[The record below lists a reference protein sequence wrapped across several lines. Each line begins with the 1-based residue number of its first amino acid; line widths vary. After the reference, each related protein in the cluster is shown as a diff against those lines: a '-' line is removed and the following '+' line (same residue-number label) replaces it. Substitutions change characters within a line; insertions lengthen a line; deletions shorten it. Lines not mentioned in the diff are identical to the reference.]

1 MAVRSLSP
9 QAAASGGR
17 RTALSPAMALHSVRR
32 SWYYHRHQVPPSD
45 SKNDRAMAM
54 LFRSHSLT
62 SGVDEF
68 ATKNAD
74 ALILIGRIL
83 LAWIFVGSAYG
94 AMTNFSGSVG
104 YFRSLHVPAP
114 ELFTTIT
121 VALEVLMSAGLILG
135 IGTRC
140 CAVLVFLF
148 VLVATAIAH
157 RYWEYPAGQQIGQYN
172 NFLKNLDHGRRHVDL
187 CHRRRPVLPRSEAGR
202 IAALFVQLLAQ
213 PDIPAMTT
221 YSDCVTSPSA

>member
-1 MAVRSLSP
+1 MAV
-9 QAAASGGR
+9 
-17 RTALSPAMALHSVRR
+17 
-32 SWYYHRHQVPPSD
+32 
-45 SKNDRAMAM
+45 

-62 SGVDEF
+62 SWVDDF

-74 ALILIGRIL
+74 PLILIGRVL

-94 AMTNFSGSVG
+94 AITDFSGSVG

-135 IGTRC
+135 IGTRY

-148 VLVATAIAH
+148 VVVATAIAH

-172 NFLKNLDHGRRHVDL
+172 NFLKNISIMGGAMLIFVTGGGRFSLDRK
-187 CHRRRPVLPRSEAGR
+187 
-202 IAALFVQLLAQ
+202 LAR
-213 PDIPAMTT
+213 
-221 YSDCVTSPSA
+221 